1 MSKPAISKL
10 TAEKQFAAIQNKH
23 KSTLSEMDAARQEKA
38 ENIARQRAQRLAKE
52 AAEKK
57 KGGDDSCRNTKK
69 QIKITRFGSLTI
81 LGSLSTTPNPE
92 Q

>member
-57 KGGDDSCRNTKK
+57 KAEMTPAE
-69 QIKITRFGSLTI
+69 I
-81 LGSLSTTPNPE
+81 LKSKLK
-92 Q
+92 